1 MSEVKIESKIIAE
14 RLCYLRKEANLSF
27 LQLSNTLKERYD
39 ISISHDSLKLYEITE
54 YHSRAN
60 ANLGMRI
67 EYLNAFADLY
77 GVTTD
82 YILGRT
88 NDPNPQPCAVDELGI
103 SPEAIEQIKHIAR
116 YRRDPLNYFLASEYL
131 PLLLENFKDFQEV
144 AQSIKEDTK
153 HFNEMFEAFGISA
166 PIDVIKY
173 AKTYKYQE
181 NREYLQNTAISTVVH
196 EMEANVSDLEWF
208 VYRMKK
214 DIQTITDDY
223 LTKNGL

>member
-1 MSEVKIESKIIAE
+1 MS
-14 RLCYLRKEANLSF
+14 
-27 LQLSNTLKERYD
+27 SNNSELPAIGQRIRECRTN
-39 ISISHDSLKLYEITE
+39 LKLTQQELGQRVNT
-54 YHSRAN
+54 SRSVIN
-60 ANLGMRI
+60 YWENGSRDIKTGDIVL
-67 EYLNAFADLY
+67 LADVL

-88 NDPNPQPCAVDELGI
+88 NDPNPQPCAVDELGL

-116 YRRDPLNYFLASEYL
+116 YRRNPLNYFLASEYL

-153 HFNEMFEAFGISA
+153 HFNETFEEFGISA

-181 NREYLQNTAISTVVH
+181 NREYLQNTAILTVVR

-208 VYRMKK
+208 VYCMEK